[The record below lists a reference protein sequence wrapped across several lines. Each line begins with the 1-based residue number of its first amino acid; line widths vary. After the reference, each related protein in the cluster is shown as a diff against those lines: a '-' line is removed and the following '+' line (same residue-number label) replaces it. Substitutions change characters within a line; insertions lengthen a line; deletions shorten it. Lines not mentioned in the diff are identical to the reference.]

1 MGVAEG
7 FMKTKSEQ
15 LFETFLTA
23 NNVQFEKIEEIKER
37 GAYRPDYLV
46 TLGNLQ
52 FVFELKELAEDD
64 NFGVVDD
71 PTTSHTSRA
80 IPALLAT
87 TFGAESTAQKNK
99 SSTEPTK
106 ASHRSCLSI
115 TTWTRCSKC
124 SAPRRWI
131 SPPRCTVN

>member
-7 FMKTKSEQ
+7 SMKTKSEQ

-52 FVFELKELAEDD
+52 LVFELKELAEDD

-71 PTTSHTSRA
+71 PTKPYIKSHSRTVGDHVRRR
-80 IPALLAT
+80 IDSSKKQIQY
-87 TFGAESTAQKNK
+87 GANQGI
-99 SSTEPTK
+99 
-106 ASHRSCLSI
+106 H
-115 TTWTRCSKC
+115 
-124 SAPRRWI
+124 
-131 SPPRCTVN
+131 